1 MRKSLFSA
9 VLPLVAGLVFSVG
22 AAAVEKQSM
31 PMSKS
36 GEMATQGERAMQDDT
51 AAHSATKPGM
61 LDLNAADAA
70 TLQKELAGI
79 GKAKAEAIVKY
90 RDTHGPF
97 TSVDELL
104 EINGIG
110 SALLERNRDKLM
122 VK

>member
-1 MRKSLFSA
+1 MS
-9 VLPLVAGLVFSVG
+9 
-22 AAAVEKQSM
+22 
-31 PMSKS
+31 MSKTGEKAMQ
-36 GEMATQGERAMQDDT
+36 GEMAMQGDKVMQGDMVG
-51 AAHSATKPGM
+51 HSTMKPGM
-61 LDLNAADAA
+61 LDLNMADAA